1 MTFLIVVNIIITI
14 KNLKLD
20 HFLDTFDIFIDDLIS
35 SDIDLLKSELD
46 LLIMQHIFKS
56 IDLDDLKNVKYI
68 NDDSFVA

>member
-1 MTFLIVVNIIITI
+1 M
-14 KNLKLD
+14 D
-20 HFLDTFDIFIDDLIS
+20 PFLDTFDIFIDDLLS
-35 SDIDLLKSELD
+35 SDIDLLKSEID

>member
-1 MTFLIVVNIIITI
+1 M
-14 KNLKLD
+14 D
-20 HFLDTFDIFIDDLIS
+20 PFLDTFDFFIDDLIS

-46 LLIMQHIFKS
+46 LLIIQHIFKS

>member
-1 MTFLIVVNIIITI
+1 M
-14 KNLKLD
+14 D
-20 HFLDTFDIFIDDLIS
+20 PFLDTFDIFIDDLIS

-68 NDDSFVA
+68 NDDSIVA